1 MSCPGVFDPRRRNGP
16 DGPPPGRYMVSILT
30 PVLPANASY
39 LPEAFASL
47 LPERQ
52 TPWRWEIQ
60 VDGEAT
66 SAVPESIR
74 QHPQVRVEANGTWL
88 GPAITRNRALARVET
103 EYVVTLDAD
112 DLAEPG
118 GLTALVSALET
129 NGEAEFAWGE
139 VVDFFPDGHSEL
151 PEWRSPYPLG
161 LIERGTIENH
171 WMGTGSDGMFFTAMC
186 WRTQTLFELGGWS
199 ALAGMEDTALVL
211 AASHRFH
218 GYHIPETVRRY
229 RVHPH
234 QATLSPTYAADR
246 SLTRLWIWRSCN
258 ARRQRDG
265 LPPYVLPPDP
275 LAARESARAS
285 LLKKEQ

>member
-1 MSCPGVFDPRRRNGP
+1 MSCAEVFDPRRRDGP
-16 DGPPPGRYMVSILT
+16 DRQLPGRYMVSILT

-47 LPERQ
+47 LPERRNS
-52 TPWRWEIQ
+52 WRWEIQ
-60 VDGEAT
+60 VDGETT

-74 QHPQVRVEANGTWL
+74 NHPHVRVEANGKWL

-112 DLAEPG
+112 DLMEPG
-118 GLTALVSALET
+118 GLTALVGALET
-129 NGEAEFAWGE
+129 NVEAEFAWGE
-139 VVDFFPDGHSEL
+139 VVDFLPDGHSEL

-161 LIERGTIENH
+161 LIERGTIENY
-171 WMGTGSDGMFFTAMC
+171 WMGTGKDGMFFTAMC

-211 AASHRFH
+211 AASHRFY
-218 GYHIPETVRRY
+218 GYHIRETVRRY

-258 ARRQRDG
+258 ARRKRDS

-275 LAARESARAS
+275 LGARESARAS
-285 LLKKEQ
+285 LFKKEK

>member
-1 MSCPGVFDPRRRNGP
+1 MSCPEVRGTRQP
-16 DGPPPGRYMVSILT
+16 DGAAPDRYIVSVIT

-39 LPEAFASL
+39 LLEAFASL

-52 TPWRWEIQ
+52 PAWRWEIQ

-66 SAVPESIR
+66 SAVPQSVR
-74 QHPQVRVEANGTWL
+74 QHAQVRVEANGKWL

-112 DLAEPG
+112 DLVEPG
-118 GLTALVSALET
+118 GLAALVGALET
-129 NGEAEFAWGE
+129 NREAEFSWGE
-139 VVDFFPDGHSEL
+139 VFDFFPDGHSEQS
-151 PEWRSPYPLG
+151 EWKSPYPLG
-161 LIERGTIENH
+161 LTERGTIENY
-171 WMGTGSDGMFFTAMC
+171 WLSTGSDGMFYTAMC

-211 AASHRFH
+211 AASHHFR

-234 QATLSPTYAADR
+234 QATLSPTYASDR
-246 SLTRLWIWRSCN
+246 SLTRSWIWRACN
-258 ARRQRDG
+258 ARRERDG
-265 LPPYVLPPDP
+265 LPPRGLPSDP
-275 LAARESARAS
+275 SAALESARAS
-285 LLKKEQ
+285 VLKVEE